1 MIGKHLKEY
10 KKKYLA
16 ERRSEPRKV
25 RIKKNSDWRKRWMPF
40 IKYDHDFDGF
50 FLIELIN
57 HKLHIM
63 LDFYDHGKYCTQVDE
78 SRLEIV
84 ESLKEACHLGD
95 LIIADDFNEPAYE
108 IMMAHMKTYTTPN
121 NDGTCTLHMDW
132 DTPEDEAEYNKLMKE
147 TDVIK
152 EKTIDEFFNFIRKN
166 YHLWWD

>member
-10 KKKYLA
+10 KKNYKA
-16 ERRSEPRKV
+16 WRRANRKSCV
-25 RIKKNSDWRKRWMPF
+25 KKNSDWKKRWMPF

-63 LDFYDHGKYCTQVDE
+63 LDFYAHGKYCMQVDE

-84 ESLKEACHLGD
+84 NELREACHLGD
-95 LIIADDFNEPAYE
+95 LIIADDFNEPAYK

-121 NDGTCTLHMDW
+121 DDGTCTLHMDW
-132 DTPEDEAEYNKLMKE
+132 DTPENEAEYRKLIKE
-147 TDVIK
+147 TDAIR
-152 EKTIDEFFNFIRKN
+152 EKTIDQFFKCIRKN
-166 YHLWWD
+166 YRKWWD

>member
-1 MIGKHLKEY
+1 MIGKHLKDY
-10 KKKYLA
+10 KKAYKRTRH
-16 ERRSEPRKV
+16 ENRKWCV
-25 RIKKNSDWRKRWMPF
+25 KKNSDWRKRWMPF

-63 LDFYDHGKYCTQVDE
+63 LDFYEHGRYCMQVDE

-84 ESLKEACHLGD
+84 NELREACRLGD

-108 IMMAHMKTYTTPN
+108 IMEKHMKTSTTPN

-132 DTPEDEAEYNKLMKE
+132 DTPENEAEYRKLIKE
-147 TDVIK
+147 TDAIR
-152 EKTIDEFFNFIRKN
+152 EKTIDQFFKYIRKN
-166 YHLWWD
+166 YRKWWD